1 MRIAVIGAGIVGLS
15 TAFELARD
23 GHQVTVFERR
33 GAAAEEAS
41 FACAGVLSPGLPG
54 QLIGGLFS
62 RHATLK
68 VGFPQSPGELAWL
81 WRRHRAQQPERASA
95 NRSSLQD
102 LAVYSRDRLHRI
114 SADLKLEYERSDG
127 HLVLLRSD
135 KASKLIQSD
144 LQRLRDSAIAFQEI
158 DPVQA
163 RKIETALNPDTP
175 FFGAV
180 YFPEHEVGNCRQFA
194 LLLKNEAQRLGVQ
207 FRFNTRVTQIQSA
220 TGIAL
225 ALEGE
230 SAAQAFDAAVLC
242 AGLDSVRLLAALGLN
257 IALLPMHGYSVSAT
271 IRESLNAPRSVVT
284 DQQHQVS
291 ISRLGK
297 RVRVTGGAELGG
309 TPNTK
314 SPAALATLYKVLRD
328 WFPGAASLSGGV
340 QEWKG
345 ARTMLPDGLPILG
358 ASGIAGVWLNLGHGT
373 EGWALSCGSA
383 RILADLIG
391 GTAPGPDIS
400 ALGISRI
407 SR

>member
-1 MRIAVIGAGIVGLS
+1 
-15 TAFELARD
+15 
-23 GHQVTVFERR
+23 
-33 GAAAEEAS
+33 
-41 FACAGVLSPGLPG
+41 
-54 QLIGGLFS
+54 
-62 RHATLK
+62 
-68 VGFPQSPGELAWL
+68 
-81 WRRHRAQQPERASA
+81 
-95 NRSSLQD
+95 
-102 LAVYSRDRLHRI
+102 
-114 SADLKLEYERSDG
+114 
-127 HLVLLRSD
+127 
-135 KASKLIQSD
+135 
-144 LQRLRDSAIAFQEI
+144 
-158 DPVQA
+158 
-163 RKIETALNPDTP
+163 
-175 FFGAV
+175 
-180 YFPEHEVGNCRQFA
+180 
-194 LLLKNEAQRLGVQ
+194 
-207 FRFNTRVTQIQSA
+207 
-220 TGIAL
+220 
-225 ALEGE
+225 
-230 SAAQAFDAAVLC
+230 
-242 AGLDSVRLLAALGLN
+242 
-257 IALLPMHGYSVSAT
+257 
-271 IRESLNAPRSVVT
+271 VT

-345 ARTMLPDGLPILG
+345 ARAMLPDGLPILG